1 MSMRPLH
8 VLATAF
14 VAVSCLQAPRAA
26 EPAAQDAPQDVP
38 GRMAVRAGVLHTMAG
53 PPIED
58 AVLLIDGGRITA
70 VGPASQVA
78 VPAGWSVREAA
89 VVTPGLIDARSSV
102 GLAGWL
108 NVEHDKDE
116 VDRSESIQPELRA
129 LDAYNAREPLV
140 EYLKGFGITTVHTGH
155 APAALISGQ
164 TMVVKLRGGT
174 VDDAVLVPEAMLAAA
189 LGSPARRDKNPGTR
203 SKSAAML
210 RAALVGAQEYAA
222 KRASAAEGEAPPRD
236 LRQEALGRVLSGE
249 TPLLVYAQRAHD
261 IVTALRLAQEFPGLR
276 LVLDGACEAPLV
288 LDEILAAGV
297 PVICH
302 PTMQRAGEDTKSLSM
317 ETPRLLLEAG
327 VPTALQ
333 SGYEGYVPRTRVVLF
348 EAAVAARAGLSFER
362 ALGLIT
368 LDAARLLGVDERVG
382 SLEVG
387 KDGDVALFDG
397 DPFEYTTHCIGTLV
411 EGVPTSSVV
420 R

>member
-1 MSMRPLH
+1 MRPLH

-14 VAVSCLQAPRAA
+14 FAVSCLQAPRAA
-26 EPAAQDAPQDVP
+26 EPAHAAQDVQHVP
-38 GRMAVRAGVLHTMAG
+38 GRMAVRAGVLHTLAG

-58 AVLLIDGGRITA
+58 GVLLIDGGMITA
-70 VGPASQVA
+70 VGPAARVS
-78 VPAGWSVREAA
+78 VPAGWPVREAA
-89 VVTPGLIDARSSV
+89 VAVPGLIDARSSV

-108 NVEHDKDE
+108 NIAHDQDE
-116 VDRSESIQPELRA
+116 LDRSESIQPELRA

-155 APAALISGQ
+155 APTALISGQ
-164 TMVVKLRGGT
+164 TMVVKLRGET
-174 VDDAVLVPEAMLAAA
+174 VDEAVLVPEAMVAAS
-189 LGSPARRDKNPGTR
+189 LGAGAQRDKNPGTR

-222 KRASAAEGEAPPRD
+222 KKAAAKEGEAPPRD
-236 LRQEALGRVLSGE
+236 LRQEALGRVLAGE
-249 TPLLVYAQRAHD
+249 TPLLVHAQRAHD
-261 IVTALRLAQEFPGLR
+261 IATALRLREEFPGLR

-288 LDEILAAGV
+288 LDEIRAAGV
-297 PVICH
+297 PVIVH
-302 PTMQRAGEDTKSLSM
+302 PTMQRAGDETKSLSM
-317 ETPRLLLEAG
+317 ETARLLVEAG

-348 EAAVAARAGLSFER
+348 EAAVAARHGLAFDR

-368 LDAARLLGVDERVG
+368 IDAARLLGIDARVG

-397 DPFEYTTHCIGTLV
+397 DPFEYTTHCIGTVV
-411 EGVPTSSVV
+411 EGVPTSDAV

>member
-1 MSMRPLH
+1 
-8 VLATAF
+8 
-14 VAVSCLQAPRAA
+14 
-26 EPAAQDAPQDVP
+26 
-38 GRMAVRAGVLHTMAG
+38 
-53 PPIED
+53 
-58 AVLLIDGGRITA
+58 VLLIDGGRITA

-189 LGSPARRDKNPGTR
+189 LGSSARRDKNPGTR

-333 SGYEGYVPRTRVVLF
+333 SGYEGYVPRARVVLF

-397 DPFEYTTHCIGTLV
+397 DPFEYTSHCIGTLV